1 MAHKTVKKAVTS
13 VVAASMMFSAA
24 HRAHAGAQEVIIG
37 TALICILNPK
47 ACGGGGKR
55 PGNTRPKLNAA
66 QVAANK
72 EVQNSLNTFG
82 FPVGRADG
90 VLGRKSRAAIGDY
103 QRYMGYPATGRLS
116 DWERNT
122 LVGAWRKYQGGWQ
135 QQYAQTINAEGP
147 RAMLKIERDPNYAS
161 KYDPPAI
168 PMPVPATHPMPK
180 EGDIIA
186 PSAEDFARAES
197 KKLGPLTPLPS
208 VGVPAKSVAA
218 RCELVAAAT
227 QIQGGVMRADAIT
240 DHDQA
245 LSEKLCEARGFAITQ
260 GQSTQSG
267 VQVSEAELTGTC
279 ERIKA
284 AFDTPITRLPS
295 EPVQSVIANVKAV
308 NSGLGL
314 TDPGIVQQYGEIC
327 LGIGYRSDDAQMALA
342 VALSMTAGG
351 FAAYGELVG
360 HHLREGFGT
369 KTTSS
374 ASVNWYAAAMSALE
388 NGSSPV
394 FAASTTPDRIMLI
407 RNAMQIVERQAGL
420 QVVPVGETWV
430 QKN

>member
-1 MAHKTVKKAVTS
+1 MSRKTLKTVVAS
-13 VVAASMMFSAA
+13 AVAASMMFSTTE
-24 HRAHAGAQEVIIG
+24 RVQAGAQEVIIG

-47 ACGGGGKR
+47 ACAGGGKR
-55 PGNTRPKLNAA
+55 TGNTRTKISAA

-116 DWERNT
+116 DWERDT
-122 LVGAWRKYQGGWQ
+122 LVGAWRKYQGGWH

-161 KYDPPAI
+161 KYDRPAI
-168 PMPVPATHPMPK
+168 PTPVPANHPMPK

-186 PSAEDFARAES
+186 PSAEDFARAKS

-267 VQVSEAELTGTC
+267 VQVSEAELTGIC
-279 ERIKA
+279 ERVKI
-284 AFDTPITRLPS
+284 AFATPMKHLATDGS
-295 EPVQSVIANVKAV
+295 QSVIADAKAV
-308 NSGLGL
+308 NTGLGL
-314 TDPGIVQQYGEIC
+314 TDQAVIKQYGEIC
-327 LGIGYRSDDAQMALA
+327 LGIGYRSDDAKMALA
-342 VALSMTAGG
+342 GALSMTAGG
-351 FAAYGELVG
+351 FAAYGELVA

-369 KTTSS
+369 KSSSS
-374 ASVNWYAAAMSALE
+374 ASVEWYATAVTALE
-388 NGSSPV
+388 NGTVPV

-407 RNAMQIVERQAGL
+407 RNAMQIAERQARL
-420 QVVPVGETWV
+420 QVLPVNAKWT
-430 QKN
+430 QND